1 MQRRASRNARD
12 VGQLR
17 LTRINCEFAISCHEF
32 VLHDAD
38 QQKWNWRLS
47 QMNCYREASIET
59 PDRVAIDVDLKGQL
73 GFADDMLPVFND
85 QYRLSR

>member
-1 MQRRASRNARD
+1 
-12 VGQLR
+12 
-17 LTRINCEFAISCHEF
+17 
-32 VLHDAD
+32 
-38 QQKWNWRLS
+38 
-47 QMNCYREASIET
+47 MNCYREASIET